1 MAFDWFKKK
10 SIDRVEGGEL
20 DIQPEN
26 TAPSQAIEHQDRALS
41 ALHNEDRRE
50 HERKEK
56 LRRFVAK
63 VSTLMERVELLERK
77 VDRLEGR
84 LGIKNE
90 TEKRSENN

>member
-20 DIQPEN
+20 DIQPES
-26 TAPSQAIEHQDRALS
+26 TGVAERAIEQSD
-41 ALHNEDRRE
+41 EVKKE
-50 HERKEK
+50 QERKEK

-63 VSTLMERVELLERK
+63 MSAVMERVELLERK

-84 LGIKNE
+84 LGINNNE
-90 TEKRSENN
+90 TEKRSDVV